1 MTTYISLLTQASS
14 TLIAQ
19 VQQSMV
25 ILRNGHLGLGA
36 GVIWQH
42 DAQDNAI
49 ILTNHHIIAHSRKIR
64 VITSEGSEYHP
75 EILSTNR
82 FLDLSLLRIEAKN
95 MPSALI
101 VDSNNLRVGDFV
113 YAVGHPWGQP
123 NTVTAG
129 LVSSIGKLHVHG
141 REQPIDI
148 IRSDARLAP
157 GNSGGPL
164 INANGKVI
172 GINTMIIGGDQG
184 IAIPSFVASTFVK
197 EEIGS
202 NRN

>member
-101 VDSNNLRVGDFV
+101 VDSNTVLPLTVADEFLQ
-113 YAVGHPWGQP
+113 AVRRRDSKIVDRP
-123 NTVTAG
+123 
-129 LVSSIGKLHVHG
+129 G
-141 REQPIDI
+141 RIQ
-148 IRSDARLAP
+148 
-157 GNSGGPL
+157 
-164 INANGKVI
+164 
-172 GINTMIIGGDQG
+172 DQEL
-184 IAIPSFVASTFVK
+184 T
-197 EEIGS
+197 
-202 NRN
+202 